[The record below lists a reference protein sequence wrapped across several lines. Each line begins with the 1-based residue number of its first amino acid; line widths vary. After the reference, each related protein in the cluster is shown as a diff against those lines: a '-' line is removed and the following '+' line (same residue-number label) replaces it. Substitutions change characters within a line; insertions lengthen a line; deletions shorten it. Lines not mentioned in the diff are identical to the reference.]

1 VPFALNLIEDP
12 ADKVLLTAAQAPL
25 GFGRPYAAPPGVPA
39 ERVALLRAAF
49 AATFKDPEFQA
60 DCKKQGV
67 ECDDSRTGEQ
77 MDAHIRA
84 AYAIP
89 AAMKQRLIG
98 MLK

>member
-1 VPFALNLIEDP
+1 MDLVDNA
-12 ADKVLLTAAQAPL
+12 ADKLLLTAAVAPL

-39 ERVALLRAAF
+39 DRIAALRAAF
-49 AATFKDPEFQA
+49 AATFKDPQFIA

-67 ECDDSRTGEQ
+67 ECDDSRTGAQ

-89 AAMKQRLIG
+89 AEIKKRLVAMQK
-98 MLK
+98 